1 MPSEQLRAATTLLAF
16 AALLPIAAS
25 AATKPFTGPPSG
37 WDHAVLA
44 SPTPQTPR
52 AQETWK
58 KSDGELITY
67 LSDGGLV
74 YDDSVA
80 MIHKNISDNGL
91 KPSVD
96 RDRTCNGR
104 RAHEVEMAFGP
115 TIVHQVIVDDAPGV
129 TKVTYTRGQGTP
141 ASPDAT
147 AALTSYCGGP

>member
-1 MPSEQLRAATTLLAF
+1 MPSEQLRAATALFAL
-16 AALLPIAAS
+16 AALLPVAAS

-44 SPTPQTPR
+44 TPTPQTPR

-67 LSDGGLV
+67 LADGGLT

-80 MIHKNISDNGL
+80 MIQKNISDNGL
-91 KPSVD
+91 KPSVN
-96 RDRTCNGR
+96 RDRTCGGR
-104 RAHEVEMAFGP
+104 RAHEVEMNFGP
-115 TIVHQVIVDDAPGV
+115 TTVHQVIVDDAPGV